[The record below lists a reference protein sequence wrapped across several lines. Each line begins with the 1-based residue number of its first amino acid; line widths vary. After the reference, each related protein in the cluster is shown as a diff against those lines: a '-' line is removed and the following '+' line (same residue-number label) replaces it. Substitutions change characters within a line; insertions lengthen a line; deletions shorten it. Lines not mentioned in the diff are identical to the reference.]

1 MTSESIEEEL
11 KIMTEDTLS
20 SGSGTV
26 AAGIDI
32 EDPIKVLHL
41 DHVISVNSGSVL
53 KDVIEVLNKH
63 HIGCV
68 TVVDKAGATIGIF
81 TERDILRK
89 VIGKCSDLTNET
101 VDKYMT
107 HNPEV
112 LSENDPIAFALNR
125 MSGGGFRH
133 IPITR
138 NNEVKFMLSIKDIVD
153 QIAVTYRKKVLNL
166 PPDLQQQTSQYGG

>member
-11 KIMTEDTLS
+11 KIMTEESTAS
-20 SGSGTV
+20 NGNIT
-26 AAGIDI
+26 AGIDI
-32 EDPIKVLHL
+32 EDPIKILQL
-41 DHVISVNSGSVL
+41 DHVISVNCKTSL
-53 KDVIEVLNKH
+53 KDVVDILNKN

-68 TVVDKAGATIGIF
+68 TIVDNSGATVGIF

-89 VIGKCSDLTNET
+89 VIALNLDLAAET

-107 HNPEV
+107 PNPET

-125 MSGGGFRH
+125 MSSGGFRH

-138 NNEVKFMLSIKDIVD
+138 NDEVKFMLSIKDIVD
-153 QIAVTYRKKVLNL
+153 QISIAHRKNVLNL
-166 PPDLQQQTSQYGG
+166 PPDLKQQTSQYGG

>member
-11 KIMTEDTLS
+11 KIMTEESTAS
-20 SGSGTV
+20 SGNIT
-26 AAGIDI
+26 AGIDI
-32 EDPIKVLHL
+32 EDPIKVLQL
-41 DHVISVNSGSVL
+41 DHVISVNSKTSL
-53 KDVIEVLNKH
+53 KDVIDVLNKN

-68 TVVDKAGATIGIF
+68 TIVDNSGTTIGIF

-89 VIGKCSDLTNET
+89 VISLNLDLTKET

-107 HNPEV
+107 PNPET
-112 LSENDPIAFALNR
+112 LSEDDPIAFALNR
-125 MSGGGFRH
+125 MSSGGFRH

-153 QIAVTYRKKVLNL
+153 QISIAHRKNVLNL
-166 PPDLQQQTSQYGG
+166 PPDLKQQTSQYGG

>member
-11 KIMTEDTLS
+11 KIMTEDTIS
-20 SGSGTV
+20 NGNV

-41 DHVISVNSGSVL
+41 DHVISVNSGASL
-53 KDVIEVLNKH
+53 KDVIDVLNKN

-68 TVVDKAGATIGIF
+68 TVIDRSGITVGIF

-89 VIGKCSDLTNET
+89 VIAQNLDLTKEP

-107 HNPEV
+107 PNPEV

-153 QIAVTYRKKVLNL
+153 QIAITYRKKVLNL